1 MATKDKQNNDALLK
15 HSQQCLDNSVT
26 GLDSDIKDKLFKA
39 RRHALNQ
46 HYQRQQKKT
55 PNHWWKNWL
64 PLSSAAI
71 TATLIIGISIQ
82 SGLWQSNE
90 LVLNDDLELVTALDN
105 IELYDD
111 LDFYQWLAENELQ
124 AS

>member
-1 MATKDKQNNDALLK
+1 MVIKDKQNSDALLK
-15 HSQQCLDNSVT
+15 HSQQYLDDSMT
-26 GLDSDIKDKLFKA
+26 GLDEDIKDKLFKA
-39 RRHALNQ
+39 RRNALNQ
-46 HYQRQQKKT
+46 QYSRQQEKAT
-55 PNHWWKNWL
+55 NRWWQHWL
-64 PLSSAAI
+64 PVSSAAI

-111 LDFYQWLAENELQ
+111 LDFYQWLAENEPQ

>member
-1 MATKDKQNNDALLK
+1 MVIKEKQNSDALLK
-15 HSQQCLDNSVT
+15 HSQQCLDDSVDK
-26 GLDSDIKDKLFKA
+26 LDVDIKDKLFKA

-46 HYQRQQKKT
+46 HYHHQQQKAASR
-55 PNHWWKNWL
+55 WWKNWL
-64 PLSSAAI
+64 PLTSAAV

-111 LDFYQWLAENELQ
+111 LDFYQWLAEDELQ

>member
-1 MATKDKQNNDALLK
+1 MAIKDNQNNDTLLK
-15 HSQQCLDNSVT
+15 HSQQCLDDSVDK
-26 GLDSDIKDKLFKA
+26 LDVDIKDKLFKA

-46 HYQRQQKKT
+46 HYSQQEKKA
-55 PNHWWKNWL
+55 NRWWQHWL
-64 PLSSAAI
+64 PVSSAAI

-90 LVLNDDLELVTALDN
+90 LVLNDDLELVAALDN

-111 LDFYQWLAENELQ
+111 LDFYQWLAEDELQ